1 MNNRA
6 SKAPADAIELAIFAS
21 RITAVCEEMG
31 ASLAQAAFSP
41 NIRDRL
47 DYSCAVFDARG
58 RLCAQAAHI
67 PVHLGS
73 MAYAMADIVAARE
86 WEPGQMIALNDP
98 YLGGTHL
105 PDVTL
110 IAPLFVGDEL
120 VAFVANRAHH
130 ADIGSDSPGS
140 MPLSKHLDEEGLV
153 IAPVALVDNDTIDES
168 VLGDWLQHL
177 RNPPIARGDFS
188 AQIAANRIG
197 LRRLSALIGEGEA
210 ADVGAFETRLAE
222 YNDYA
227 RKLAAS
233 ALREL
238 PDGTY
243 RFTDVMDDDGQG
255 NSDLAIACRIEIEK
269 GHVRVDFAGSAD
281 ETAGNVNCP
290 LSVTAAGAL
299 YVFRCLMPAQVPA
312 CAGAFEDIEISA
324 PDGSLLN
331 ARHPRAVAAG
341 NVETS
346 QRVVDAVL
354 GALTEAVGE
363 RIPAASHGS
372 MNNVA
377 LGSHRAESPWDYY
390 ETMGGGLGAG
400 PNRDGASGVQAHMT
414 NTLNTPVEVLER
426 HFPLRMHRYALRRN
440 SGGAGAQRGGDGLVR
455 EIEFLAEASYTVL
468 AERRRHA
475 PWARAG
481 GEPGQAGENRLDDEV
496 LPPKCTGIARTG
508 QRLSIASAGGGGYG
522 RRG

>member
-1 MNNRA
+1 
-6 SKAPADAIELAIFAS
+6 
-21 RITAVCEEMG
+21 
-31 ASLAQAAFSP
+31 
-41 NIRDRL
+41 
-47 DYSCAVFDARG
+47 
-58 RLCAQAAHI
+58 
-67 PVHLGS
+67 
-73 MAYAMADIVAARE
+73 
-86 WEPGQMIALNDP
+86 
-98 YLGGTHL
+98 
-105 PDVTL
+105 
-110 IAPLFVGDEL
+110 
-120 VAFVANRAHH
+120 
-130 ADIGSDSPGS
+130 
-140 MPLSKHLDEEGLV
+140 MPLSKSLDEEGLV
-153 IAPVALVDNDTIDES
+153 IAPVALVDNDVIDET
-168 VLGDWLQHL
+168 VLGGWLEHL
-177 RNPPIARGDFS
+177 RNPPVARGDFS

-197 LRRLSALIGEGEA
+197 LKRLAALIGEGEA
-210 ADVGAFETRLAE
+210 ADVAAFEARLGE

-238 PDGTY
+238 PDGVY
-243 RFTDVMDDDGQG
+243 EFTDVLDDDGQG
-255 NSDLAIACRIEIEK
+255 NRDLAIACRIDIEQ
-269 GHVRVDFAGSAD
+269 GRIGIDFTGSAD

-312 CAGAFEDIEISA
+312 CAGAFEDIQISA
-324 PDGSLLN
+324 PEGSLLN

-354 GALTEAVGE
+354 GALAEAVGD

-377 LGSHRAESPWDYY
+377 LGSHHSDKPWDYY

-426 HFPLRMHRYALRRN
+426 HFPLRMRRYALRRD

-455 EIEFLAEASYTVL
+455 EIEFLDEASYTL
-468 AERRRHA
+468 LTERRRNV

-481 GEPGQAGENRLDDEV
+481 GEPGQAGENRLDGEA
-496 LPPKCTGIARTG
+496 LAPKCTGIARGG

-522 RRG
+522 KR